1 MKQRDKI
8 LLPRLL
14 SVDAINSLYHFSLEG
29 RAGKGELHDFYE
41 MVFVESGFYY
51 VILDGERF
59 EVPPGS
65 CIFFAPNVFHS
76 GDGVTRSTATVSI
89 VSFDCIS
96 PAMRCFDNRVF
107 ALDKD
112 RQKQLSAFFDAALA
126 ACEKSPRGGLR
137 ARDGVPPHRLQ
148 MLRAQLELF
157 LLELYTE
164 GENPAEPSNRR
175 QYKKECFSR
184 LSDYMKA
191 HLAERLTLADLAAAC
206 SMSDARRQPRSCR
219 SCPTCF
225 RAAAA
230 LPTAISRVPPDGPCA
245 ASARNM
251 IKRQPRRRKRMC
263 SQAVPSPAA
272 FRVTLHSPVKPV
284 NRPH

>member
-1 MKQRDKI
+1 VKEKVY
-8 LLPRLL
+8 LPTVL
-14 SVDAINSLYHFSLEG
+14 SVDAINSVYHFSLEG
-29 RAGKGELHDFYE
+29 RKSKGELHDFYE

-89 VSFDCIS
+89 VSFDSAS

-107 ALDKD
+107 AIDTAQ
-112 RQKQLSAFFDAALA
+112 RQQLTAFFDAALT
-126 ACEKSPRGGLR
+126 ACEKSPHGGLR
-137 ARDGVPPHRLQ
+137 ARDDVPPHRLQ

-157 LLELYTE
+157 LLGLYTE

-175 QYKKECFSR
+175 QYKKECFAR

-191 HLAERLTLADLAAAC
+191 HLAERLTLSSISAAC
-206 SMSDARRQPRSCR
+206 SMSESAVKSLCR
-219 SCPTCF
+219 EFCDCGPTDYLISL
-225 RAAAA
+225 RVTAAKMLIRESTLNFTEIAEKTGFGT
-230 LPTAISRVPPDGPCA
+230 LHYFSRVFKERTGMTPTDYAKAP
-245 ASARNM
+245 
-251 IKRQPRRRKRMC
+251 
-263 SQAVPSPAA
+263 
-272 FRVTLHSPVKPV
+272 
-284 NRPH
+284 

>member
-1 MKQRDKI
+1 MKQREKI

-29 RAGKGELHDFYE
+29 RVGKGELHDFYE

-89 VSFDCIS
+89 VSFDCAS

-107 ALDKD
+107 ALDGD
-112 RQKQLSAFFDAALA
+112 RQKQLSSFFDAALA
-126 ACEKSPRGGLR
+126 ACEKSPYGGLR

-157 LLELYTE
+157 LLGLCTE
-164 GENPAEPSNRR
+164 GERRAESSNRR
-175 QYKKECFSR
+175 QYKKECFAR

-206 SMSDARRQPRSCR
+206 SMSESSIKSLCR
-219 SCPTCF
+219 EFCDCGPTDYLISL
-225 RAAAA
+225 RVTAAKTLIRESTLNFTEIAEKTGFGT
-230 LPTAISRVPPDGPCA
+230 LHYFSRVFKERTGMTPTVYAKAP
-245 ASARNM
+245 
-251 IKRQPRRRKRMC
+251 
-263 SQAVPSPAA
+263 
-272 FRVTLHSPVKPV
+272 
-284 NRPH
+284 